1 MCFLCML
8 GQMHQDAD
16 YNYDQSGV
24 GYHVGNRPRIKWDH
38 PDGALLYFRNG
49 EIHWLTPWES
59 IRCWLKWDDAGS
71 LERKHRPNLATGR
84 DAVR

>member
-8 GQMHQDAD
+8 GRMHQDAD

-24 GYHVGNRPRIKWDH
+24 GYHVGNRPHIKWDH

-49 EIHWLTPWES
+49 EIHWLTP
-59 IRCWLKWDDAGS
+59 
-71 LERKHRPNLATGR
+71 
-84 DAVR
+84 

>member
-1 MCFLCML
+1 ML

-24 GYHVGNRPRIKWDH
+24 GYHVGNRPHIKWDH

-49 EIHWLTPWES
+49 EITGSPRGKVS
-59 IRCWLKWDDAGS
+59 GAG
-71 LERKHRPNLATGR
+71 
-84 DAVR
+84 